1 MVTRTVKRSRAR
13 RIGESAYGL
22 LLLGKLLVFAAVVL
36 VVLASGA
43 WMSWSWGQ
51 GAWAS
56 GREQGAMR
64 VVSCDDSVCSGP
76 FTPSGAGSPRARVTI
91 DKSVTKRTG
100 ETIDVWVVPG
110 SDEVVRTGLPGIA
123 HALVPFAGAL
133 LLAAPVI
140 AAGLRLRRVAW
151 GAVAAGA
158 ALLVAAFALG

>member
-1 MVTRTVKRSRAR
+1 MVTRTVKRSRVR
-13 RIGESAYGL
+13 RMGESAYGL
-22 LLLGKLLVFAAVVL
+22 LLLAKLSAFAAVVL

-56 GREQGAMR
+56 GREQGSMH
-64 VVSCDDSVCSGP
+64 VVSCDDSTCSGP
-76 FTPSGAGSPRARVTI
+76 FTPSGAGSARARVTI

-100 ETIDVWVVPG
+100 ETIDVWAVPG

-123 HALVPFAGAL
+123 HAWVPFAGSL

-140 AAGLRLRRVAW
+140 AAGLRMRRVAW
-151 GAVAAGA
+151 GAVAVGV
-158 ALLVAAFALG
+158 ALLAAAFALG